1 MKKYKKLG
9 SAAAVLCSVAP
20 AFAPVVGAEEV
31 KPASAAV
38 EKVSAQQD
46 EAAVLAKEGA
56 VVKSELVAKDASLG
70 NQLFTKKPATLRISA
85 KLGGEL
91 KDTKSGSVELNLH
104 KDFSLL
110 EVKDGEKM
118 VPAKVRIMKGSEV
131 IREVEASKVEEA
143 KAEEKVADK
152 KEDAKPAE
160 NAADKKE
167 EAKPAENKA
176 EDKQV
181 EALNSASTPKANDE
195 LKYKVALE
203 EKDFVNQSVTLEVDL
218 VATNDDARLNREI
231 DADVVLGAK
240 SFKAKVQAELVLEK
254 EKGVKSTR
262 FVDDKGETIIDEK
275 FGDKFEDKIDMPGYV
290 YEGVEEKDGVRTHK
304 YKKVKVV
311 KTRFVDADGKS
322 LRPDAEG
329 SVDKE
334 DIKGYRYVNVTTDAD
349 GVMTYHYA
357 AGSIVKS
364 VYLDSQ
370 GKELQEPVMGE
381 DGGKKEF
388 KGYVL
393 SSREDKDGVITYT
406 YKPAPADKSDLPE
419 QPGEKPTDKP
429 VDKPADKQKDEP
441 KKLPKTGAESVIGT
455 LLAGATA
462 LGGSAIA
469 IFKRRKG

>member
-1 MKKYKKLG
+1 MKNYKKLG
-9 SAAAVLCSVAP
+9 SAALALCSVAP

-70 NQLFTKKPATLRISA
+70 NQLFAKKPATLRISA

-131 IREVEASKVEEA
+131 IREVEASKVEEV
-143 KAEEKVADK
+143 KVEEKV
-152 KEDAKPAE
+152 
-160 NAADKKE
+160 ADKKE

-176 EDKQV
+176 ENKADKKAEGKAEDKQA
-181 EALNSASTPKANDE
+181 EALNNASTPKANDE

-231 DADVVLGAK
+231 DADVMLGAK

-311 KTRFVDADGKS
+311 KTRFVDAEGKS

-334 DIKGYRYVNVTTDAD
+334 DIKGYHYVNVTTDAD

-364 VYLDSQ
+364 VYLDSH

-393 SSREDKDGVITYT
+393 SSRDEKDGVITYT
-406 YKPAPADKSDLPE
+406 YKPAPADKSDLPG
-419 QPGEKPTDKP
+419 QPGEKPGEKP

-441 KKLPKTGAESVIGT
+441 KKLPKTGAESVVGT

-462 LGGSAIA
+462 LGGSALA

>member
-1 MKKYKKLG
+1 MKNYKKLG
-9 SAAAVLCSVAP
+9 SAAVALCSVVP

-38 EKVSAQQD
+38 GNANAQQD

-56 VVKSELVAKDASLG
+56 VVKSELVAKDAALG
-70 NQLFTKKPATLRISA
+70 NQLFAKKPATLRISA

-91 KDTKSGSVELNLH
+91 KDTKSGSIEFNLH

-118 VPAKVRIMKGSEV
+118 MPAKVRIMKGSEV
-131 IREVEASKVEEA
+131 LREVEASKVEEA
-143 KAEEKVADK
+143 KAEDKSENKVADK
-152 KEDAKPAE
+152 KEEAKPAE
-160 NAADKKE
+160 KKE
-167 EAKPAENKA
+167 DAKPAENKA
-176 EDKQV
+176 EDKQA
-181 EALNSASTPKANDE
+181 EALNSAATPKANDE

-203 EKDFVNQSVTLEVDL
+203 EKDFVNQSVTIEVDL
-218 VATNDDARLNREI
+218 MATNDDARLNREI
-231 DADVVLGAK
+231 DADVMLGAK
-240 SFKAKVQAELVLEK
+240 SFKAKVQAELILEK
-254 EKGVKSTR
+254 EKGAKSTR
-262 FVDDKGETIIDEK
+262 FVDEKGETIIDEK

-364 VYLDSQ
+364 VYVDSH

-381 DGGKKEF
+381 DSGKKEF

-393 SSREDKDGVITYT
+393 SSRDEKDGVITYS

-419 QPGEKPTDKP
+419 QPG
-429 VDKPADKQKDEP
+429 DKPADKPGEKPVDKQKDEP

-462 LGGSAIA
+462 LGGSALA

>member
-20 AFAPVVGAEEV
+20 AFTPVVGAEEV

-70 NQLFTKKPATLRISA
+70 NQLFTKKPVTLRISA

-91 KDTKSGSVELNLH
+91 KDAKSGSVELNLH

-118 VPAKVRIMKGSEV
+118 VPVKVRIMKGSEV

-143 KAEEKVADK
+143 KAEDKAEDKVADK
-152 KEDAKPAE
+152 KEETKPAE
-160 NAADKKE
+160 KKE
-167 EAKPAENKA
+167 DTKPAENKA
-176 EDKQV
+176 EDKQA
-181 EALNSASTPKANDE
+181 EALNNASTPKANDE

-203 EKDFVNQSVTLEVDL
+203 EKDFVNQSVTFEVDL

-231 DADVVLGAK
+231 DADVMLGAK

-364 VYLDSQ
+364 VYLDSH

-462 LGGSAIA
+462 LGGSALA

>member
-46 EAAVLAKEGA
+46 EATVLAKEGA

-143 KAEEKVADK
+143 KTEEKVV
-152 KEDAKPAE
+152 
-160 NAADKKE
+160 DKKE
-167 EAKPAENKA
+167 EAKPAENAAENKTDKKAEGKA
-176 EDKQV
+176 EDKQA
-181 EALNSASTPKANDE
+181 EAVNNASTPKANDE
-195 LKYKVALE
+195 LKYKIALE

-218 VATNDDARLNREI
+218 VATNDDTRLNREI
-231 DADVVLGAK
+231 DADVMLGAK

-322 LRPDAEG
+322 LRADAEG

-349 GVMTYHYA
+349 GVMTYHYV

-364 VYLDSQ
+364 VYLDSH

-419 QPGEKPTDKP
+419 QRGEKPTDKP
-429 VDKPADKQKDEP
+429 VDKPADKQKNEP

-462 LGGSAIA
+462 LGGSALA